1 MFNDA
6 PYIGKCLD
14 SVCSQTIAEDLE
26 IIIVDDGSTDGS
38 ADVARKA
45 VEEHSM
51 LPQTKFIVLE
61 TNKGVANARKLAIE
75 AATGDYI
82 MSCDGDDWMDVTMC
96 EKLLNVAQKDN
107 CDVVVCD
114 YNKVLDGV
122 VTPIGPCYREPFL
135 SQLLLCSVTGS
146 LCNKL
151 ISSEILKLPGFVYP
165 THDFS
170 EDYVYCI
177 QVALLANRI
186 GYVPESLYYYL
197 KREDSLVRSQ
207 NPESCIKRGR
217 DDDANYRQVLSILD
231 NANLSLIYRE
241 ELIYHKLRRKNQ
253 YKANPPQWR
262 RTYPEL
268 NREIFQSRFVSF
280 RARVV
285 YFLTYC
291 GWFGKRSFH
300 STIERRYK
308 CDGRYNNT

>member
-96 EKLLNVAQKDN
+96 EKLLNVAQKDD

-122 VTPIGPCYREPFL
+122 VTPVGPCYREPFL

-151 ISSEILKLPGFVYP
+151 ISSEILKNPGFVYP

-170 EDYVYCI
+170 EDYAYNVQMAI
-177 QVALLANRI
+177 SAKKIAF
-186 GYVPESLYYYL
+186 VPEALYYYL
-197 KREDSLVRSQ
+197 KRSDSMVRSQ
-207 NPESCIKRGR
+207 EPEHCAKRER
-217 DDDANYRQVLSILD
+217 DDEANYRLVLSILD
-231 NANLSLIYRE
+231 KAGLSQQYRE
-241 ELIYHKLRRKNQ
+241 ELIFHKLRRKNQ
-253 YKANPPQWR
+253 HRNNPKEWR
-262 RTYPEL
+262 RLYPEL
-268 NREIFQSRFVSF
+268 NHEIFESRFVSL
-280 RARVV
+280 RSRVAYLLMLV
-285 YFLTYC
+285 GL
-291 GWFGKRSFH
+291 
-300 STIERRYK
+300 YK
-308 CDGRYNNT
+308 